1 MGVESDLLQRKA
13 VGWNFLIAALLEQR
27 GMSPETAAW
36 LQAVLPVVE
45 LIAFVGVLAAA
56 AATVDRLWCGRVRA
70 DLTWWVLGA
79 IQIGAALV
87 ALRLLY
93 WIYQH
98 PSGELGAVP
107 CRWDYLAFA
116 ILGGLA
122 LRRIPLQARIWFL
135 AVLSIVLLD
144 AYVGRGPFLIV
155 VAGCLAG
162 FAATRWSVSNRPGR
176 RVVVQGVLMAAVLV
190 TLWQLRSSNPF
201 GALLGWAFFSFAMFR
216 HVSFVVESARGVPV
230 TLGGYLCFLLFYP
243 NSVGAMEVYNE
254 FWEHNLVTERERE
267 YRRSAQMVAK
277 GTVLLW
283 IAVMIPLSDSQIRDS
298 VGFVSMW
305 TNVLVVFFRAASGS
319 MGLWN
324 IIEGGALFLGMR
336 LRPNFRG
343 VLTATNPSQF
353 WRAWRHMTSRL
364 IRCIHRSAYRRQ
376 QTRFILAAFVVH
388 HHLALRGVRP
398 PPASWRPRIPLPPY
412 LGRSELRRVAARS
425 ATASERPRVAWLGAV
440 RSVAAPCFRIVQ
452 SPCSASLVDR
462 WLRPRRQTLVGLEG
476 SSTRLGAQHAA
487 SGCRRPRHREMVRPL
502 DVAIASPC
510 GWRTPVRRDGPRVST
525 SSKSARGAA
534 STPPL
539 GARGRSPLD
548 GPPRGGGGVEPCS
561 GAVQMRTAVPPSHS
575 PGRRHER
582 RRPATARSS

>member
-1 MGVESDLLQRKA
+1 MVRVRGRNDGMGVENDLLQRKA
-13 VGWNFLIAALLEQR
+13 VGWNFLVAALLEQR
-27 GMSPETAAW
+27 GVSPAVVAW

-70 DLTWWVLGA
+70 DLTWAVLGA
-79 IQIGAALV
+79 IQVGAALV

-98 PSGELGAVP
+98 PSGDLGGVP
-107 CRWDYLAFA
+107 GRWDYLAFA

-122 LRRIPLQARIWFL
+122 LRRVPLQARIWFL

-155 VAGCLAG
+155 LAGCLAG
-162 FAATRWSVSNRPGR
+162 FAATRWPVTNRPGR
-176 RVVVQGVLMAAVLV
+176 RVVVQGVLMTAVLV
-190 TLWQLRSSNPF
+190 TLWQLRWSNPF
-201 GALLGWAFFSFAMFR
+201 GGLLGWGFFSFAMFR

-243 NSVGAMEVYNE
+243 SSVGAMEVYNE
-254 FWEHNLVTERERE
+254 FWEHNLAGERARE

-305 TNVLVVFFRAASGS
+305 TTVLVVFFRAASGS

-353 WRAWRHMTSRL
+353 WRAWRGTMTNWL
-364 IRCIHRSAYRRQ
+364 IRYVYIPLGGNRRL
-376 QTRFILAAFVVH
+376 QTRNILAAFVVSTIWH
-388 HHLALRGVRP
+388 CAGVPFLR
-398 PPASWRPRIPLPPY
+398 PATWRPVEFAPLV
-412 LGRSELRRVAARS
+412 LWGTVNFVGVAAHS
-425 ATASERPRVAWLGAV
+425 ATRRRGTAAASR
-440 RSVAAPCFRIVQ
+440 
-452 SPCSASLVDR
+452 ASLRSGLVLLKWPLAMCFGSFTVSLLGFSLVGIDR
-462 WLRPRRQTLVGLEG
+462 FAHVVRTLVGLEG
-476 SSTRLGAQHAA
+476 
-487 SGCRRPRHREMVRPL
+487 
-502 DVAIASPC
+502 
-510 GWRTPVRRDGPRVST
+510 W
-525 SSKSARGAA
+525 
-534 STPPL
+534 
-539 GARGRSPLD
+539 
-548 GPPRGGGGVEPCS
+548 
-561 GAVQMRTAVPPSHS
+561 
-575 PGRRHER
+575 
-582 RRPATARSS
+582 